1 MNCKRKML
9 VLCMMLIVGISCW
22 AQSLQL
28 KLDNVTVKKAM
39 TELKQKSG
47 YSFVF
52 EASDVDTAKKIS
64 VNAENAKD
72 AIDQILQGQDV
83 TYEIQGK
90 SVIIKRKSATNGT
103 PTQGKKRRVTGT
115 VKDTNGDPVIGAT
128 VMEKGTKNG
137 TVTDYNGNFVLETA
151 PDAQLDISYI
161 GFKTQTVK
169 PTASGNMSIS
179 LSEDSNL
186 LDDVVVVGYGTQRKK
201 LITGSTIHVTS
212 EDIAAVNAVDAFGAL
227 QSHAAGMNIV
237 MNSGQPGES
246 YKVTIRGMGTAG
258 SNSPLY
264 VIDGVPG
271 GSLTDI
277 SPDDIE
283 SIDVLKDAASS
294 AIYGAR
300 ASNGVI
306 LVTTKKGKV
315 GHIQVTF
322 DGYLGW
328 QNPNTNDVT
337 PLNAKQYMEIN
348 DKAYQIQG
356 VATYDWQKLIPKQ
369 YAQIMNGT
377 WNGTNWLEETTCH
390 DAPVNNASLNITGG
404 SDVSRFSLGVSKY
417 HQTGTIGV
425 PATPKYD
432 RTTVRMN
439 SDYTLIKGK
448 DRDILKFGEN
458 VTFSATDKKGIS
470 IGGIYSNSIRNLLAM
485 SPLLPAYSE
494 DGGGYYEYKDIVAD
508 QWDFSA
514 EMSNPLAAMLYDEG
528 NSYTKGYRLQSNFF
542 LEFQPIKDLTYRA
555 SAGWLYHHTE
565 GRRYVPVYELST
577 KKSNPADDVTQRQ
590 SYNIRW
596 SLENTLNYVKTF
608 GNHNIDIL
616 LGQSIEKWGYGN
628 SLSITNSNSLF
639 PGSFDHAYIVNA
651 NVVDPAYTSISGS
664 PQDQGSLSS
673 FFGRINYNYAETYLL
688 SLVLRADGSSN
699 FARGH
704 RWGYFPSVSAGWVM
718 SNEKFFES
726 TKTWLDFFKIRASW
740 GQNGNCNISNFQ
752 YLATIAF
759 DDPYYFDNKDNPGIG
774 AYPNILPNEDVKW
787 ETSEQLDFGF
797 DARFLN
803 NRLGVAFDWYKK
815 TTKDWL
821 VRAPMLLSYGTGAP
835 YINGGDIEN
844 KGIEVQLS
852 WNDKIGSDFRYGVT
866 FNFSHNKNEVTRLA
880 NSEGIIHGGSNAIA
894 QNTAE
899 LYRIQVGYPIG
910 YFWGY
915 EMEGIIQNEQD
926 LQDYL
931 NRNCGGDKANSLQ
944 GESLQ
949 PGDVKFVD
957 VNGNG
962 KIDKGD
968 DDKTMIGDP
977 NPDVTVGLNITM
989 SYKGFDFALNGYGSF
1004 GQQVAKSY
1012 RQFSDHPDDNYCTD
1026 VYTKYWTGEG
1036 STNEYPRFSDGK
1048 TANMSEIS
1056 RVWIEDA
1063 DFFKISRISLGYDF
1077 KRIAQFLPVHKCR
1090 LYVSLSNYFTFT
1102 GYSGMDPEVGYGN
1115 GASWA
1120 SGIDCGYYPSSRS
1133 WQVGLNV
1140 AF

>member
-1 MNCKRKML
+1 MKKKIL
-9 VLCMMLIVGISCW
+9 VLSIMLTVGACCW
-22 AQSLQL
+22 AQSIQL
-28 KLDNVTVKKAM
+28 KLNNVTVKKAM

-47 YSFVF
+47 YSFVY
-52 EASDVDTAKKIS
+52 ETSDLDTNKKVNVD
-64 VNAENAKD
+64 AENAKD
-72 AIDQILQGQDV
+72 AIAQILQGQNV

-90 SVIIKRKSATNGT
+90 NVVVQRKNANNTKAN
-103 PTQGKKRRVTGT
+103 QGKKRTVKGT
-115 VKDTNGDPVIGAT
+115 VKDNNGEPVIGAT
-128 VMEKGTKNG
+128 IMESGTKNG
-137 TVTDYNGNFVLETA
+137 TVTDADGNFVIEIA
-151 PDAQLDISYI
+151 SDSKLDITSI
-161 GFKTQTVK
+161 GYKSQTVK
-169 PTASGNMSIS
+169 PSATGTTSVS

-201 LITGSTIHVTS
+201 LITGSTVHVTAD
-212 EDIAAVNAVDAFGAL
+212 DIAAVNAVDAFGAL
-227 QSHAAGMNIV
+227 QSQASGMNIV
-237 MNSGQPGES
+237 MNSGQPGEG

-258 SNSPLY
+258 SNTPLY
-264 VIDGVPG
+264 VVDGVPG
-271 GSLTDI
+271 ANIDDL
-277 SPDDIE
+277 SPNDIE

-306 LVTTKKGKV
+306 LVTTKKGKAG
-315 GHIQVTF
+315 GHVQVSF
-322 DGYLGW
+322 DGYMGW

-377 WNGTNWLEETTCH
+377 WNGTNWLEETTIH
-390 DAPVNNASLNITGG
+390 NAPIHNASLSISGG
-404 SDVSRFSLGVSKY
+404 SEISRFALGLTKF
-417 HQTGTIGV
+417 HQTGTIGA
-425 PATPKYD
+425 PADPKYD
-432 RTTVRMN
+432 RYTVRLN
-439 SDYTLIKGK
+439 SDYSLIRKKGH
-448 DRDILKFGEN
+448 DILKIGEN
-458 VTFSATDKKGIS
+458 VTFSATDKRGVS
-470 IGGIYSNSIRNLLAM
+470 VGGIYGNSIRNLLAM
-485 SPLLPAYSE
+485 SPLLPAYNDE
-494 DGGGYYEYKDIVAD
+494 GGYYEYKDIQAD
-508 QWDFSA
+508 AWDFSA
-514 EMSNPLAAMLYDEG
+514 EMANPLAQMKYDNG
-528 NSYTKGYRLQSNFF
+528 FGYTKVYRLQTNFF
-542 LEFQPIKDLTYRA
+542 LEFSPIKDLTYRA
-555 SAGWLYHHTE
+555 SAGWLYRHRE
-565 GRRYVPVYELST
+565 GRSYVPVYELSS
-577 KKSNPADDVTQRQ
+577 KKSNPNDDVSQNQ
-590 SYNIRW
+590 SYSVRW
-596 SLENTLNYVKTF
+596 SLENTLNWVKSF
-608 GNHNIDIL
+608 DKHNIDVL
-616 LGQSIEKWGYGN
+616 LGQSVEKWGYGN
-628 SLSITNSNSLF
+628 GVNVTNSNSLF
-639 PGSFDHAYIVNA
+639 PGSFDHAYIANA
-651 NVVDPAYTSISGS
+651 NVVDPSLTSIGGS
-664 PQDQGSLSS
+664 PEAQGALSS
-673 FFGRINYNYAETYLL
+673 FFGRVNYNYDETYLL

-704 RWGYFPSVSAGWVM
+704 RWGYFPSVSAGWVI
-718 SNEKFFES
+718 SNEKFMES
-726 TKTWLDFFKIRASW
+726 TKAWMDFLKIRASW

-752 YLATIAF
+752 YLATIAL
-759 DDPYYFDNKDNPGIG
+759 DDPYYFNNKDNPALG

-821 VRAPMLLSYGTGAP
+821 VRAPMLLSYGTNAP
-835 YINGGDIEN
+835 YVNGGDIEN
-844 KGIEVQLS
+844 KGYEIQLN
-852 WNDKIGSDFRYGVT
+852 WNDKIGKDFRYSVSA
-866 FNFSHNKNEVTRLA
+866 NFSHNKNEVTRLA

-915 EMEGIIQNEQD
+915 EMEGIIQNEKQ
-926 LQDYL
+926 LQEYL
-931 NRNCGGDKANSLQ
+931 DRNCSGDKANSLQ

-949 PGDVKFVD
+949 PGDVMFKD

-977 NPDVTVGLNITM
+977 NPDFTLGLNINI

-1036 STNEYPRFSDGK
+1036 STNRYPRFSDGK

-1077 KRIAQFLPVHKCR
+1077 KRLYSKLPVQKCR
-1090 LYVSLSNYFTFT
+1090 LYVSLSNFFTFT
-1102 GYSGMDPEVGYGN
+1102 GYSGMDPEVGFGN

-1120 SGIDCGYYPSSRS
+1120 SGIDCGYYPSARS
-1133 WQVGLNV
+1133 WQVGLNIN
-1140 AF
+1140 F

>member
-1 MNCKRKML
+1 MKKKIL
-9 VLCMMLIVGISCW
+9 VLSIMLTVGACCW
-22 AQSLQL
+22 AQSIQL
-28 KLDNVTVKKAM
+28 KLNNVTVKKAM

-47 YSFVF
+47 YSFVY
-52 EASDVDTAKKIS
+52 ETSDLDTNKKVNVD
-64 VNAENAKD
+64 AENAKD
-72 AIDQILQGQDV
+72 AIAQILQGQNV

-90 SVIIKRKSATNGT
+90 NVVVQRKNANNTKAN
-103 PTQGKKRRVTGT
+103 QGKKRTVKGT
-115 VKDTNGDPVIGAT
+115 VKDNNGEPVIGAT
-128 VMEKGTKNG
+128 IMESGTKNG
-137 TVTDYNGNFVLETA
+137 TVTDADGNFVIEIA
-151 PDAQLDISYI
+151 SDSKLDITSI
-161 GFKTQTVK
+161 GYKSQTVK
-169 PTASGNMSIS
+169 PSATGTTSVS

-201 LITGSTIHVTS
+201 LITGSTVHVTAD
-212 EDIAAVNAVDAFGAL
+212 DIAAVNAVDAFGAL
-227 QSHAAGMNIV
+227 QSQASGMNIV
-237 MNSGQPGES
+237 MNSGQPGEG

-258 SNSPLY
+258 SNTPLY
-264 VIDGVPG
+264 VVDGVPG
-271 GSLTDI
+271 ANIDDL
-277 SPDDIE
+277 SPNDIE

-306 LVTTKKGKV
+306 LVTTKKGKAG
-315 GHIQVTF
+315 GHVQVSF
-322 DGYLGW
+322 DGYMGW

-377 WNGTNWLEETTCH
+377 WNGTNWLEETTIH
-390 DAPVNNASLNITGG
+390 NAPIHNASLSISGG
-404 SDVSRFSLGVSKY
+404 SEISRFALGFTKF
-417 HQTGTIGV
+417 HQTGTIGA
-425 PATPKYD
+425 PADPKYD
-432 RTTVRMN
+432 RYTVRLN
-439 SDYTLIKGK
+439 SDYSLIRKKGH
-448 DRDILKFGEN
+448 DILKIGEN
-458 VTFSATDKKGIS
+458 VTFSATDKRGVS
-470 IGGIYSNSIRNLLAM
+470 VGGIYGNSIRNLLAM
-485 SPLLPAYSE
+485 SPLLPAYNDE
-494 DGGGYYEYKDIVAD
+494 GGYYEYKDIQAD
-508 QWDFSA
+508 AWDFSA
-514 EMSNPLAAMLYDEG
+514 EMANPLAQMKYDNG
-528 NSYTKGYRLQSNFF
+528 FGYTKVYRLQTNFF
-542 LEFQPIKDLTYRA
+542 LEFSPIKDLTYRA
-555 SAGWLYHHTE
+555 SAGWLYRHRE
-565 GRRYVPVYELST
+565 GRSYVPVYELSS
-577 KKSNPADDVTQRQ
+577 KKSNPNDDVSQNQ
-590 SYNIRW
+590 SYSVRW
-596 SLENTLNYVKTF
+596 SLENTLNWVKSF
-608 GNHNIDIL
+608 EKHNIDVL
-616 LGQSIEKWGYGN
+616 LGQSVEKWGYGN
-628 SLSITNSNSLF
+628 GVNVTNSNSLF
-639 PGSFDHAYIVNA
+639 PGSFDHAYIANA
-651 NVVDPAYTSISGS
+651 NVVDPSLTSIGGS
-664 PQDQGSLSS
+664 PEAQGALSS
-673 FFGRINYNYAETYLL
+673 FFGRVNYNYDETYLL

-704 RWGYFPSVSAGWVM
+704 RWGYFPSVSAGWVI
-718 SNEKFFES
+718 SNEKFMES
-726 TKTWLDFFKIRASW
+726 TKAWMDFLKIRASW

-752 YLATIAF
+752 YLATIAL
-759 DDPYYFDNKDNPGIG
+759 DDPYYFNNKDNPALG

-821 VRAPMLLSYGTGAP
+821 VRAPMLLSYGTNAP
-835 YINGGDIEN
+835 YVNGGDIEN
-844 KGIEVQLS
+844 KGYEIQLN
-852 WNDKIGSDFRYGVT
+852 WNDKIGKDFRYSVSA
-866 FNFSHNKNEVTRLA
+866 NFSHNKNEVTRLA

-915 EMEGIIQNEQD
+915 EMEGIIQNEKQ
-926 LQDYL
+926 LQEYL
-931 NRNCGGDKANSLQ
+931 DRNCSGYKANSLQ

-949 PGDVKFVD
+949 PGDVMFKD

-977 NPDVTVGLNITM
+977 NPDFTLGLNINI

-1036 STNEYPRFSDGK
+1036 STNRYPRFSDGK

-1077 KRIAQFLPVHKCR
+1077 KRLYSKLPVQKCR
-1090 LYVSLSNYFTFT
+1090 LYVSLSNFFTFT
-1102 GYSGMDPEVGYGN
+1102 GYSGMDPEVGFGN

-1120 SGIDCGYYPSSRS
+1120 SGIDCGYYPSARS
-1133 WQVGLNV
+1133 WQVGLNIN
-1140 AF
+1140 F

>member
-1 MNCKRKML
+1 MKKKIL
-9 VLCMMLIVGISCW
+9 VLSIMLTVGACCW
-22 AQSLQL
+22 AQSIQL
-28 KLDNVTVKKAM
+28 KLNNVTVKKAM

-47 YSFVF
+47 YSFVY
-52 EASDVDTAKKIS
+52 ETSDLDTNKKVNVD
-64 VNAENAKD
+64 AENAKD
-72 AIDQILQGQDV
+72 AIAQILQGQNV

-90 SVIIKRKSATNGT
+90 NVVVQRKNANNTKAN
-103 PTQGKKRRVTGT
+103 QGKKRTVKGT
-115 VKDTNGDPVIGAT
+115 VKDNNGEPVIGAT
-128 VMEKGTKNG
+128 IMESGTKNG
-137 TVTDYNGNFVLETA
+137 TVTDADGNFVIEIA
-151 PDAQLDISYI
+151 SDSKLDITSI
-161 GFKTQTVK
+161 GYKSQTVK
-169 PTASGNMSIS
+169 PSATGTTSVS

-201 LITGSTIHVTS
+201 LITGSTVHVTAD
-212 EDIAAVNAVDAFGAL
+212 DIAAVNAVDAFGAL
-227 QSHAAGMNIV
+227 QSQASGMNIV
-237 MNSGQPGES
+237 MNSGQPGEG

-258 SNSPLY
+258 SNTPLY
-264 VIDGVPG
+264 VVDGVPG
-271 GSLTDI
+271 ANIDDL
-277 SPDDIE
+277 SPNDIE

-306 LVTTKKGKV
+306 LVTTKKGKAG
-315 GHIQVTF
+315 GHVQVSF
-322 DGYLGW
+322 DGYMGW

-377 WNGTNWLEETTCH
+377 WNGTNWLEETTIH
-390 DAPVNNASLNITGG
+390 NAPIHNASLSISGG
-404 SDVSRFSLGVSKY
+404 SEISRFALGFTKF
-417 HQTGTIGV
+417 HQTGTIGA
-425 PATPKYD
+425 PADPKYD
-432 RTTVRMN
+432 RYTVRLN
-439 SDYTLIKGK
+439 SDYSLIRKKGH
-448 DRDILKFGEN
+448 DILKIGEN
-458 VTFSATDKKGIS
+458 VTFSATDKRGVS
-470 IGGIYSNSIRNLLAM
+470 VGGIYGNSIRNLLAM
-485 SPLLPAYSE
+485 SPLLPAYNDE
-494 DGGGYYEYKDIVAD
+494 GGYYEYKDIQAD
-508 QWDFSA
+508 AWDFSA
-514 EMSNPLAAMLYDEG
+514 EMANPLAQMKYDNG
-528 NSYTKGYRLQSNFF
+528 FGYTKVYRLQTNFF
-542 LEFQPIKDLTYRA
+542 LEFSPIKALTYRA
-555 SAGWLYHHTE
+555 SAGWLYRHRE
-565 GRRYVPVYELST
+565 GRSYVPVYELSS
-577 KKSNPADDVTQRQ
+577 KKSNPNDDVSQNQ
-590 SYNIRW
+590 SYSVRW
-596 SLENTLNYVKTF
+596 SLENTLNWVKSF
-608 GNHNIDIL
+608 EKHNIDVL
-616 LGQSIEKWGYGN
+616 LGQSVEKWGYGN
-628 SLSITNSNSLF
+628 GVNVTNSNSLF
-639 PGSFDHAYIVNA
+639 PGSFDHAYIANA
-651 NVVDPAYTSISGS
+651 NVVDPSLTSIGGS
-664 PQDQGSLSS
+664 PEAQGALSS
-673 FFGRINYNYAETYLL
+673 FFGRVNYNYDETYLL

-704 RWGYFPSVSAGWVM
+704 RWGYFPSVSAGWVI
-718 SNEKFFES
+718 SNEKFMES
-726 TKTWLDFFKIRASW
+726 TKAWMDFLKIRASW

-752 YLATIAF
+752 YLATIAL
-759 DDPYYFDNKDNPGIG
+759 DDPYYFNNKDNPALG

-821 VRAPMLLSYGTGAP
+821 VRAPMLLSYGTNAP
-835 YINGGDIEN
+835 YVNGGDIEN
-844 KGIEVQLS
+844 KGYEIQLN
-852 WNDKIGSDFRYGVT
+852 WNDKIGKDFRYSVSA
-866 FNFSHNKNEVTRLA
+866 NFSHNKNEVTRLA

-915 EMEGIIQNEQD
+915 EMEGIIQNEKQ
-926 LQDYL
+926 LQEYL
-931 NRNCGGDKANSLQ
+931 DRNCSGDKANSLQ

-949 PGDVKFVD
+949 PGDVMFKD

-977 NPDVTVGLNITM
+977 NPDFTLGLNINI

-1036 STNEYPRFSDGK
+1036 STNRYPRFSDGK

-1077 KRIAQFLPVHKCR
+1077 KRLYSKLPVQKCR
-1090 LYVSLSNYFTFT
+1090 LYVALSNFFTFT
-1102 GYSGMDPEVGYGN
+1102 GYSGMDPEVGFGN

-1120 SGIDCGYYPSSRS
+1120 SGIDCGYYPSARS
-1133 WQVGLNV
+1133 WQVGLNIN
-1140 AF
+1140 F

>member
-1 MNCKRKML
+1 MKKKIL
-9 VLCMMLIVGISCW
+9 VLSIMLTVGACCW
-22 AQSLQL
+22 AQSIQL
-28 KLDNVTVKKAM
+28 KLNNVTVKKAM

-47 YSFVF
+47 YSFVY
-52 EASDVDTAKKIS
+52 ETSDIDTNKKVNVD
-64 VNAENAKD
+64 AENAKD
-72 AIDQILQGQDV
+72 AIAQILQGQNV

-90 SVIIKRKSATNGT
+90 NVVVQRKNANNTKAN
-103 PTQGKKRRVTGT
+103 QGKKRTVRGT
-115 VKDTNGDPVIGAT
+115 VKDNNGEPVIGAT
-128 VMEKGTKNG
+128 IMESGTKNG
-137 TVTDYNGNFVLETA
+137 TVTDADGNFVIEIA
-151 PDAQLDISYI
+151 SDSKLDITSI
-161 GFKTQTVK
+161 GYKSQTIK
-169 PTASGNMSIS
+169 PSATGTTKVS

-201 LITGSTIHVTS
+201 LITGSTVHVTAD
-212 EDIAAVNAVDAFGAL
+212 DIAAVNAVDAFGAL
-227 QSHAAGMNIV
+227 QSQASGMNIV
-237 MNSGQPGES
+237 MNSGQPGEG

-258 SNSPLY
+258 SNTPLY
-264 VIDGVPG
+264 VVDGVPG
-271 GSLTDI
+271 ANIDDL
-277 SPDDIE
+277 SPNDIE

-306 LVTTKKGKV
+306 LVTTKKGKAG
-315 GHIQVTF
+315 GHVQVSF
-322 DGYLGW
+322 DGYMGW

-377 WNGTNWLEETTCH
+377 WNGTNWLEETTIH
-390 DAPVNNASLNITGG
+390 NAPIHNASLSISGG
-404 SDVSRFSLGVSKY
+404 SDISRFALGFTKF
-417 HQTGTIGV
+417 HQTGTIGA
-425 PATPKYD
+425 PADPKYD
-432 RTTVRMN
+432 RYTVRLN
-439 SDYTLIKGK
+439 SDYSLIKKKG
-448 DRDILKFGEN
+448 RDILKIGEN
-458 VTFSATDKKGIS
+458 ATFSATDKRGVS
-470 IGGIYSNSIRNLLAM
+470 VGGIYGNSIRNLLAM
-485 SPLLPAYSE
+485 SPLLPAYNDE
-494 DGGGYYEYKDIVAD
+494 GEYYEYKDIQAD
-508 QWDFSA
+508 AWDFSA
-514 EMSNPLAAMLYDEG
+514 EMANPLAQMKYDNG
-528 NSYTKGYRLQSNFF
+528 FGYTKVYRLQTNFF
-542 LEFQPIKDLTYRA
+542 LEFSPIKDLTYRA
-555 SAGWLYHHTE
+555 SAGWLYRHRE
-565 GRRYVPVYELST
+565 GRSYVPVYELSS
-577 KKSNPADDVTQRQ
+577 KKSNPNDDVSQNQ
-590 SYNIRW
+590 SYSVRW
-596 SLENTLNYVKTF
+596 SLENTLNWVKAF
-608 GNHNIDIL
+608 DKHHVDVL
-616 LGQSIEKWGYGN
+616 LGQSVEKWGYGN
-628 SLSITNSNSLF
+628 GVNVTNSNSLF
-639 PGSFDHAYIVNA
+639 PGSFDHAYIANA
-651 NVVDPAYTSISGS
+651 NVVDPSLTSIGGS
-664 PQDQGSLSS
+664 PEAQGALSS
-673 FFGRINYNYAETYLL
+673 FFGRVNYNYDETYLL

-704 RWGYFPSVSAGWVM
+704 RWGYFPSISAGWVI
-718 SNEKFFES
+718 SNEKFMES
-726 TKTWLDFFKIRASW
+726 TKAWMDFLKIRASW

-752 YLATIAF
+752 YLATIAL
-759 DDPYYFDNKDNPGIG
+759 DDPYYFNNKDNPALG

-821 VRAPMLLSYGTGAP
+821 VRAPMLLSYGTNAP
-835 YINGGDIEN
+835 YVNGGDIEN
-844 KGIEVQLS
+844 KGYEIQLN
-852 WNDKIGSDFRYGVT
+852 WNDKIGKDFRYSISA
-866 FNFSHNKNEVTRLA
+866 NFSHNKNEVTRLA

-915 EMEGIIQNEQD
+915 EMEGIIQNEKQ
-926 LQDYL
+926 LQEYL
-931 NRNCGGDKANSLQ
+931 DRNCSGDKANSLQ

-949 PGDVKFVD
+949 PGDVMFKD

-977 NPDVTVGLNITM
+977 NPDFTLGVNINI

-1036 STNEYPRFSDGK
+1036 STNRYPRFSDGK

-1077 KRIAQFLPVHKCR
+1077 KRLYSKLPVQKCR
-1090 LYVSLSNYFTFT
+1090 LYVALSNFFTFT
-1102 GYSGMDPEVGYGN
+1102 GYSGMDPEVGFGN

-1120 SGIDCGYYPSSRS
+1120 SGIDCGYYPSARS
-1133 WQVGLNV
+1133 WQVGLNIN
-1140 AF
+1140 F

>member
-1 MNCKRKML
+1 MKKKIL
-9 VLCMMLIVGISCW
+9 VLSIMLTVGACCW
-22 AQSLQL
+22 AQSIQL
-28 KLDNVTVKKAM
+28 KLNNVTVKKAM

-47 YSFVF
+47 YSFVY
-52 EASDVDTAKKIS
+52 ETSDIDTNKKVNVD
-64 VNAENAKD
+64 AENAKD
-72 AIDQILQGQDV
+72 AIAQILQGQNV

-90 SVIIKRKSATNGT
+90 NVVVQRKNANNTKAN
-103 PTQGKKRRVTGT
+103 QGKKRTVRGT
-115 VKDTNGDPVIGAT
+115 VKDNNGEPVIGAT
-128 VMEKGTKNG
+128 IMESGTKNG
-137 TVTDYNGNFVLETA
+137 TVTDADGNFVIEIA
-151 PDAQLDISYI
+151 SDSKLDITSI
-161 GFKTQTVK
+161 GYKSQTIK
-169 PTASGNMSIS
+169 PSATGTTKVS

-201 LITGSTIHVTS
+201 LITGSTVHVTAD
-212 EDIAAVNAVDAFGAL
+212 DIAAVNAVDAFGAL
-227 QSHAAGMNIV
+227 QSQASGMNIV
-237 MNSGQPGES
+237 MNSGQPGEG

-258 SNSPLY
+258 SNTPLY
-264 VIDGVPG
+264 VVDGVPG
-271 GSLTDI
+271 ANIDDL
-277 SPDDIE
+277 SPNDIE

-306 LVTTKKGKV
+306 LVTTKKGKAG
-315 GHIQVTF
+315 GHVQVSF
-322 DGYLGW
+322 DGYMGW

-377 WNGTNWLEETTCH
+377 WNGTNWLEETTIH
-390 DAPVNNASLNITGG
+390 NAPVHNASLSISGG
-404 SDVSRFSLGVSKY
+404 SEISRFAPGFTKF
-417 HQTGTIGV
+417 HQTGTIGA
-425 PATPKYD
+425 PADPKYD
-432 RTTVRMN
+432 RYTVRLN
-439 SDYTLIKGK
+439 SDYSLIRKKG
-448 DRDILKFGEN
+448 RDILKIGEN
-458 VTFSATDKKGIS
+458 ATFSATDKRGVS
-470 IGGIYSNSIRNLLAM
+470 VGGIYGNSIRNLLAM
-485 SPLLPAYSE
+485 SPLLPAYNDE
-494 DGGGYYEYKDIVAD
+494 GGYYEYKDIQAD
-508 QWDFSA
+508 AWDFSA
-514 EMSNPLAAMLYDEG
+514 EMANPLAQMKYDNG
-528 NSYTKGYRLQSNFF
+528 FGYTKVYRLQTNFF
-542 LEFQPIKDLTYRA
+542 LEFSPIKDLTYRA
-555 SAGWLYHHTE
+555 SAGWLYRHRE
-565 GRRYVPVYELST
+565 GRSYVPVYELSS
-577 KKSNPADDVTQRQ
+577 KKSNPNDDVSQNQ
-590 SYNIRW
+590 SYSVRW
-596 SLENTLNYVKTF
+596 SLENTLNWVKSF
-608 GNHNIDIL
+608 DKHHVDVL
-616 LGQSIEKWGYGN
+616 LGQSVEKWGYGN
-628 SLSITNSNSLF
+628 GVNVTNSNSLF
-639 PGSFDHAYIVNA
+639 PGSFEHAYIANA
-651 NVVDPAYTSISGS
+651 NVVDPSLTSIGGS
-664 PQDQGSLSS
+664 PEAQGALSS
-673 FFGRINYNYAETYLL
+673 FFGRVNYNYDETYLL

-704 RWGYFPSVSAGWVM
+704 RWGYFPSISAGWVI
-718 SNEKFFES
+718 SNEKFMES
-726 TKTWLDFFKIRASW
+726 TKAWMDFLKIRASW

-752 YLATIAF
+752 YLATIAL
-759 DDPYYFDNKDNPGIG
+759 DDPYYFNNKDNPALG

-803 NRLGVAFDWYKK
+803 NRLGIAFDWYKK

-821 VRAPMLLSYGTGAP
+821 VRAPMLLSYGTNAP
-835 YINGGDIEN
+835 YVNGGDIEN
-844 KGIEVQLS
+844 KGYEIQLN
-852 WNDKIGSDFRYGVT
+852 WNDKIGKDFRYSVSA
-866 FNFSHNKNEVTRLA
+866 NFSHNKNEVTRLA

-915 EMEGIIQNEQD
+915 EMEGIIQNETQ
-926 LQDYL
+926 LQEYL
-931 NRNCGGDKANSLQ
+931 DRNCNGDKANSLQ

-949 PGDVKFVD
+949 PGDVMFKD

-977 NPDVTVGLNITM
+977 NPDFTLGLNINV

-1026 VYTKYWTGEG
+1026 VYSKYWTGEG
-1036 STNEYPRFSDGK
+1036 STNRYPRFSDGK

-1077 KRIAQFLPVHKCR
+1077 KRLYSKLPVQKCR
-1090 LYVSLSNYFTFT
+1090 LYVSLSNFFTFT
-1102 GYSGMDPEVGYGN
+1102 GYSGMDPEVGFGN

-1120 SGIDCGYYPSSRS
+1120 SGIDCGYYPSARS
-1133 WQVGLNV
+1133 WQVGLNIN
-1140 AF
+1140 F

>member
-1 MNCKRKML
+1 MKKKIL
-9 VLCMMLIVGISCW
+9 VLSIMLTVGACCW
-22 AQSLQL
+22 AQSIQL
-28 KLDNVTVKKAM
+28 KLNNVTVKKAM

-47 YSFVF
+47 YSFVY
-52 EASDVDTAKKIS
+52 ETSDIDTNKKVNVD
-64 VNAENAKD
+64 AENAKD
-72 AIDQILQGQDV
+72 AIAQILQGQNV

-90 SVIIKRKSATNGT
+90 NVVVQRKNANNSKAN
-103 PTQGKKRRVTGT
+103 QGKKRTVKGT
-115 VKDTNGDPVIGAT
+115 VKDNNGEPVIGAT
-128 VMEKGTKNG
+128 IMESGTKNG
-137 TVTDYNGNFVLETA
+137 TVTDADGNFVIEIA
-151 PDAQLDISYI
+151 PDSKLDITSI
-161 GFKTQTVK
+161 GYKSQTIK
-169 PTASGNMSIS
+169 PSATGTTTVS

-201 LITGSTIHVTS
+201 LITGSTVHVTAD
-212 EDIAAVNAVDAFGAL
+212 DIAAVNAVDAFGAL
-227 QSHAAGMNIV
+227 QSQASGMNIV
-237 MNSGQPGES
+237 MNSGQPGEG

-258 SNSPLY
+258 SNTPLY
-264 VIDGVPG
+264 VVDGVPG
-271 GSLTDI
+271 ANIDDL
-277 SPDDIE
+277 SPNDIE

-306 LVTTKKGKV
+306 LVTTKKGKAG
-315 GHIQVTF
+315 GHVQVSF
-322 DGYLGW
+322 DGYMGW

-348 DKAYQIQG
+348 DKAYEIQG

-377 WNGTNWLEETTCH
+377 WNGTNWLEETTIH
-390 DAPVNNASLNITGG
+390 NAPIHNASLSISGG
-404 SDVSRFSLGVSKY
+404 SDISRFALGFTKF
-417 HQTGTIGV
+417 HQTGTIGA
-425 PATPKYD
+425 PADPKYD
-432 RTTVRMN
+432 RYTVRLN
-439 SDYTLIKGK
+439 SDYSLIKKKG
-448 DRDILKFGEN
+448 RDILKIGEN
-458 VTFSATDKKGIS
+458 ATFSATDKRGVS
-470 IGGIYSNSIRNLLAM
+470 VGGIYGNSIRNLLAM
-485 SPLLPAYSE
+485 SPLLPAYNDE
-494 DGGGYYEYKDIVAD
+494 GGYYEYKDIQAD
-508 QWDFSA
+508 AWDFSA
-514 EMSNPLAAMLYDEG
+514 EMANPLAQMKYDNG
-528 NSYTKGYRLQSNFF
+528 YGYTKVYRLQTNFF
-542 LEFQPIKDLTYRA
+542 LEFSPIKDLTYRA
-555 SAGWLYHHTE
+555 SAGWLYRHRE
-565 GRRYVPVYELST
+565 GRSYVPVYELSS
-577 KKSNPADDVTQRQ
+577 KKSNPNDDVSQNQ
-590 SYNIRW
+590 SYSVRW
-596 SLENTLNYVKTF
+596 SLENTLNWVKSF
-608 GNHNIDIL
+608 DKHNIDVL
-616 LGQSIEKWGYGN
+616 LGQSVEKWGYGN
-628 SLSITNSNSLF
+628 GVSVTNSNSLF
-639 PGSFDHAYIVNA
+639 PGSFDHAYIANA
-651 NVVDPAYTSISGS
+651 NVVDPSLTSIGGS
-664 PQDQGSLSS
+664 PEAQGALSS
-673 FFGRINYNYAETYLL
+673 FFGRINYNYDETYLL

-704 RWGYFPSVSAGWVM
+704 RWGYFPSVSAGWVI
-718 SNEKFFES
+718 SNEKFMES
-726 TKTWLDFFKIRASW
+726 TKAWMDFLKLRASW

-752 YLATIAF
+752 YLATIAL
-759 DDPYYFDNKDNPGIG
+759 DDPYYFNNKDNPALG

-803 NRLGVAFDWYKK
+803 NRLSVAFDWYKK

-821 VRAPMLLSYGTGAP
+821 VRAPMLLSYGTNAP
-835 YINGGDIEN
+835 YVNGGDIEN
-844 KGIEVQLS
+844 KGYEIQLG
-852 WNDKIGSDFRYGVT
+852 WNDKIGKDFRYSASV
-866 FNFSHNKNEVTRLA
+866 NFSHNKNEVTRLA

-915 EMEGIIQNEQD
+915 EMEGIIQNEKE
-926 LQDYL
+926 LQEYL
-931 NRNCGGDKANSLQ
+931 DRNCSGDKANSLQ

-949 PGDVKFVD
+949 PGDVMFKD

-977 NPDVTVGLNITM
+977 NPDFTLGVNINI

-1036 STNEYPRFSDGK
+1036 STNRYPRFSDGK

-1077 KRIAQFLPVHKCR
+1077 KRLYSKLPVQKCR
-1090 LYVSLSNYFTFT
+1090 LYVSLSNFFTFT
-1102 GYSGMDPEVGYGN
+1102 GYSVMDPEVGFGN

-1120 SGIDCGYYPSSRS
+1120 SGIDCGYYPSARS
-1133 WQVGLNV
+1133 WQVGLNIN
-1140 AF
+1140 F

>member
-1 MNCKRKML
+1 MKKKIL
-9 VLCMMLIVGISCW
+9 VLSIMLTVGACCW
-22 AQSLQL
+22 AQSIQL
-28 KLDNVTVKKAM
+28 KLNNVTVKKAM

-47 YSFVF
+47 YSFVY
-52 EASDVDTAKKIS
+52 ETSDLDTNKKVNVD
-64 VNAENAKD
+64 AENAKD
-72 AIDQILQGQDV
+72 AIAQILQGQNV

-90 SVIIKRKSATNGT
+90 NVVVQRKNANNTKAN
-103 PTQGKKRRVTGT
+103 QGKKRTVKGT
-115 VKDTNGDPVIGAT
+115 VKDNNGEPVIGAT
-128 VMEKGTKNG
+128 IMESGTKNG
-137 TVTDYNGNFVLETA
+137 TVTDADGNFVIEIA
-151 PDAQLDISYI
+151 SDSKLDITSI
-161 GFKTQTVK
+161 GYKSQTVK
-169 PTASGNMSIS
+169 PSATGTTSVS

-201 LITGSTIHVTS
+201 LITGSTVHVTAD
-212 EDIAAVNAVDAFGAL
+212 DIAAVNAVDAFGAL
-227 QSHAAGMNIV
+227 QSQASGMNIV
-237 MNSGQPGES
+237 MNSGQPGEG

-258 SNSPLY
+258 SNTPLY
-264 VIDGVPG
+264 VVDGVPG
-271 GSLTDI
+271 ANIDDL
-277 SPDDIE
+277 SPNDIE

-306 LVTTKKGKV
+306 LVTTKKGKAG
-315 GHIQVTF
+315 GHVQVSF
-322 DGYLGW
+322 DGYMGW

-377 WNGTNWLEETTCH
+377 WNGTNWLEETTIH
-390 DAPVNNASLNITGG
+390 NAPIHNASLSISGG
-404 SDVSRFSLGVSKY
+404 SEISRFALGFTKF
-417 HQTGTIGV
+417 HQTGTIGA
-425 PATPKYD
+425 PADPKYD
-432 RTTVRMN
+432 RYTVRLN
-439 SDYTLIKGK
+439 SDYSLIRKKGH
-448 DRDILKFGEN
+448 DILKIGEN
-458 VTFSATDKKGIS
+458 ATFSATDKRGVS
-470 IGGIYSNSIRNLLAM
+470 VGGIYGNSIRNLLAM
-485 SPLLPAYSE
+485 SPLLPAYNDE
-494 DGGGYYEYKDIVAD
+494 GGYYEYKDIQAD
-508 QWDFSA
+508 AWDFSA
-514 EMSNPLAAMLYDEG
+514 EMANPLAQMKYDNG
-528 NSYTKGYRLQSNFF
+528 FGYTKVYRLQTNFF
-542 LEFQPIKDLTYRA
+542 LEFSPIKDLTYRA
-555 SAGWLYHHTE
+555 SAGWLYRHRE
-565 GRRYVPVYELST
+565 GRSYVPVYELSS
-577 KKSNPADDVTQRQ
+577 KKSNPNDDVSQNQ
-590 SYNIRW
+590 SYSVRW
-596 SLENTLNYVKTF
+596 SLENTLNWVKSF
-608 GNHNIDIL
+608 DKHHVDVL
-616 LGQSIEKWGYGN
+616 LGQSVEKWGYGN
-628 SLSITNSNSLF
+628 GVNVTNSNSLF
-639 PGSFDHAYIVNA
+639 PGSFEHAYIANA
-651 NVVDPAYTSISGS
+651 NVVDPSLTSIGGS
-664 PQDQGSLSS
+664 PEAQGALSS
-673 FFGRINYNYAETYLL
+673 FFGRVNYNYDETYLL

-704 RWGYFPSVSAGWVM
+704 RWGYFPSISAGWVI
-718 SNEKFFES
+718 SNEKFMES
-726 TKTWLDFFKIRASW
+726 TKAWMDFLKIRASW

-752 YLATIAF
+752 YLATIAL
-759 DDPYYFDNKDNPGIG
+759 DDPYYFNNKDNPALG

-803 NRLGVAFDWYKK
+803 NRLGIAFDWYKK

-821 VRAPMLLSYGTGAP
+821 VRAPMLLSYGTNAP
-835 YINGGDIEN
+835 YVNGGDIEN
-844 KGIEVQLS
+844 KGYEIQLN
-852 WNDKIGSDFRYGVT
+852 WNDKIGKDFRYSVSA
-866 FNFSHNKNEVTRLA
+866 NFSHNKNEVTRLA

-915 EMEGIIQNEQD
+915 EMEGIIQNETQ
-926 LQDYL
+926 LQEYL
-931 NRNCGGDKANSLQ
+931 DRNCNGDKANSLQ

-949 PGDVKFVD
+949 PGDVMFKD

-977 NPDVTVGLNITM
+977 NPDFTLGLNINV

-1026 VYTKYWTGEG
+1026 VYSKYWTGEG
-1036 STNEYPRFSDGK
+1036 STNRYPRFSDGK

-1077 KRIAQFLPVHKCR
+1077 KRLYSKLPVQKCR
-1090 LYVSLSNYFTFT
+1090 LYVSLSNFFTFT
-1102 GYSGMDPEVGYGN
+1102 GYSGMDPEVGFGN

-1120 SGIDCGYYPSSRS
+1120 SGIDCGYYPSARS
-1133 WQVGLNV
+1133 WQVGLNIN
-1140 AF
+1140 F